1 MPGDSRK
8 AKEAIVA
15 QVKQAEKAPEDYFR
29 DVTWGQMVQSAG
41 STLAFMMN
49 EMEKPLEGF
58 EHKGNMFQLGFLMI
72 FLSRMFLLE

>member
-1 MPGDSRK
+1 
-8 AKEAIVA
+8 
-15 QVKQAEKAPEDYFR
+15 
-29 DVTWGQMVQSAG
+29 MVQSAG